1 MFEHLLK
8 PGHVGKMTVKN
19 RMKFSST
26 TTNFANHDGTV
37 NQKEIDFI
45 AERAKGGAGMVTVGG
60 AYPHPNGKGY
70 IGQLG
75 ASEDR
80 FISGLS
86 QLAKVIKEHGAKS
99 VCQIMHTARYA
110 HPKEYGLGD
119 MPVGPSAITSA
130 LRKFGDCRAMTNQE
144 IKEMIKL
151 YGQAARRIK
160 EAGFD
165 AVEMRAHG
173 GYLGASFLSP
183 WSNKRTDEYGGS
195 LENRARFV
203 VEFVQEVRKT
213 VGEDYPLIL
222 RLNATELM
230 DGGNTDEDLK
240 KIARMIE
247 QAGIDYMSL
256 TVGWHES
263 KLPTITSEV
272 PPGHWLYLAEGM
284 REVLTI
290 PIGMGHRLSK
300 PEIAEKAIADGVID
314 FWEMSRPLLADPYLP
329 LKVVEGRPEDIAP
342 CTACNQGCS
351 GKILHDQPISCL
363 INPRLGKEADPKYQI
378 RPAEKPKTVFVIGG
392 GPAGLEAART
402 AAQRGHKVILFEKEE
417 KLGGQLFIAAVPPFK
432 HELKSAREYLTRQ
445 LEKSTAEVR
454 LGQEVTAGLIEKEKP
469 DAVIFA
475 TGVLPLIPQIPG
487 IERENVMSAE
497 DILWGRKAAGKTVVV
512 IGGEMVAC
520 ETAELLADRGKKVT
534 VVRRGPKMAVKVSP
548 VVRGR
553 LLTRLR
559 EKGVVLITGVQ
570 KYEEITD
577 EGLTLIDPDGEKQ
590 TIKGETIVYAVGVK
604 ANGSLDL
611 SLKGKALNLYSIGDC
626 VEPRDIMAAIDE
638 GARVGCEV

>member
-1 MFEHLLK
+1 MFENLLK
-8 PGHVGKMTVKN
+8 PGQLGKMTVKN

-80 FISGLS
+80 FIPGLR

-144 IKEMIKL
+144 IKEMIRL

-183 WSNKRTDEYGGS
+183 WSNKRTDEYGGP

-203 VEFVQEVRKT
+203 VEFVQEVRRT
-213 VGEDYPLIL
+213 VGDGYPLIL

-230 DGGNTDEDLK
+230 DGGNSDEDLK
-240 KIARMIE
+240 KIAKMTE

-263 KLPTITSEV
+263 KVPTITNEV

-284 REVLTI
+284 REVLSI

-300 PEIAEKAIADGVID
+300 PEIAEKAIADGIID

-329 LKVVEGRPEDIAP
+329 LKVAEGRPEDIAP
-342 CTACNQGCS
+342 CIACNQGCS

-363 INPRLGKEADPKYQI
+363 LNPRLGKERDPNFQV
-378 RPAEKPKTVFVIGG
+378 RPAGKPKKVFVIGG

-402 AAQRGHKVILFEKEE
+402 AAQRGHNVTLFEKEE
-417 KLGGQLFIAAVPPFK
+417 KLGGQMFIAAVPPFK
-432 HELKSAREYLTRQ
+432 QELNSAREYLTRQ
-445 LEKSTAEVR
+445 LEKSAAEAR
-454 LGQEVTAGLIEKEKP
+454 LGQEVTVSLIEKEKP
-469 DAVIFA
+469 EAVIVA

-487 IERENVMSAE
+487 IERRNVMSAE
-497 DILWGRKAAGKTVVV
+497 DILWNRKKPGKTVVV

-534 VVRRGPKMAVKVSP
+534 VVRRGPKMAVKVTP

-559 EKGVVLITGVQ
+559 EKGVGLITGVQ

-577 EGLTLIDPDGEKQ
+577 EGLTLIDQDGKKQ
-590 TIKGETIVYAVGVK
+590 TIKAETIVYAVGVK
-604 ANGSLDL
+604 ADGSLYL
-611 SLKGKALNLYSIGDC
+611 SLKGKAPVLYSIGDC
-626 VEPRDIMAAIDE
+626 VEPRDIMAAIEE

>member
-1 MFEHLLK
+1 MFEHLLQ
-8 PGHVGKMTVKN
+8 PGQVKKMTVKN
-19 RMKFSST
+19 RMKLSST

-80 FISGLS
+80 FIPGLRK
-86 QLAKVIKEHGAKS
+86 LAAAIKEHGAKS

-119 MPVGPSAITSA
+119 MPVGPSAIKA
-130 LRKFGDCRAMTNQE
+130 AVRKFGDCRAMNREE

-151 YGQAARRIK
+151 YGQAARRMK

-203 VEFVQEVRKT
+203 LEFVGEVRKA
-213 VGEDYPLIL
+213 VGDDYPLL
-222 RLNATELM
+222 MRLNATELM

-240 KIARMIE
+240 KIAKMIE

-263 KLPTITSEV
+263 KLPTITHEI

-300 PEIAEKAIADGVID
+300 PEVAEKAIADGIID
-314 FWEMSRPLLADPYLP
+314 FWEMSRPLLADPHLP
-329 LKVVEGRPEDIAP
+329 RKVAEGRPEDIAP
-342 CTACNQGCS
+342 CVACNQGCS
-351 GKILHDQPISCL
+351 GRILHDKPISCI
-363 INPRLGKEADPKYQI
+363 INPRLGKEGDPAYQI
-378 RPAEKPKTVFVIGG
+378 RPAERPKRVFVVGG

-402 AAQRGHKVILFEKEE
+402 AAERGHKVTLFEKED
-417 KLGGQLFIAAVPPFK
+417 KLGGQLFIAAIPPYK
-432 HELKSAREYLTRQ
+432 HELNSLREYLVRQ
-445 LEKSTAEVR
+445 LKKSGAEVR
-454 LGQEVTAGLIEKEKP
+454 LGQEVAGDLIEGEKP

-475 TGVLPLIPQIPG
+475 TGALPLIPQIPG
-487 IERENVMSAE
+487 IESSKVMAAE
-497 DILWGRKAAGKTVVV
+497 DVLWGLKQAGERVVV

-534 VVRRGPKMAVKVSP
+534 VVRRGPKMALKVSP
-548 VVRGR
+548 VVRSR

-559 EKGVVLITGVQ
+559 EKGVDLIPGVQ
-570 KYEEITD
+570 RYEEIGE
-577 EGLTLIDPDGEKQ
+577 EGLTLIDQEGNKR
-590 TIKGETIVYAVGVK
+590 TIKADTTVYAVGVK
-604 ANGSLDL
+604 ANKGLDEVA
-611 SLKGKALNLYSIGDC
+611 KGKAAAVYSIGDC
-626 VEPRDIMAAIDE
+626 VDPRDIMAAIDE
-638 GARVGCEV
+638 GASVGCKV

>member
-1 MFEHLLK
+1 
-8 PGHVGKMTVKN
+8 
-19 RMKFSST
+19 
-26 TTNFANHDGTV
+26 
-37 NQKEIDFI
+37 
-45 AERAKGGAGMVTVGG
+45 MVTVGG

-75 ASEDR
+75 ASEDK
-80 FISGLS
+80 FIPGLS
-86 QLAKVIKEHGAKS
+86 RLAKVIKDHGAKS

-119 MPVGPSAITSA
+119 MPVGPSAIKA
-130 LRKFGDCRAMTNQE
+130 AVRKFGDCRAMTKEE

-151 YGQAARRIK
+151 YGQAARRMK

-203 VEFVQEVRKT
+203 LEFVGEVRKT
-213 VGEDYPLIL
+213 VGDDYPLIL

-230 DGGNTDEDLK
+230 EGGNPDEDLK
-240 KIARMIE
+240 KIAKMIE

-263 KLPTITSEV
+263 KLPTITHEI

-300 PEIAEKAIADGVID
+300 PEVAEKAVADGIID

-329 LKVVEGRPEDIAP
+329 MKVTEGRPEDIAP
-342 CTACNQGCS
+342 CVACNQGCS
-351 GKILHDQPISCL
+351 GRILHDKPISCI
-363 INPRLGKEADPKYQI
+363 INPRLGKEGDPDYQI
-378 RPAEKPKTVFVIGG
+378 RPAEKPKKVFVVGG
-392 GPAGLEAART
+392 GPAGLEAAKT
-402 AAQRGHKVILFEKEE
+402 AAERGHKVTLFEKED
-417 KLGGQLFIAAVPPFK
+417 KLGGQLFIAAIPPYK
-432 HELKSAREYLTRQ
+432 HELNSIREYLVHQ
-445 LEKSTAEVR
+445 LEKTTAEVR
-454 LGQEVTAGLIEKEKP
+454 LGEEVTAGLIEREKP
-469 DAVIFA
+469 DVVILA

-487 IERENVMSAE
+487 KERNNVMSAE
-497 DILWGRKAAGKTVVV
+497 DILWGLRDAGKRVVV
-512 IGGEMVAC
+512 VGGEMVAC

-534 VVRRGPKMAVKVSP
+534 VVRRGPKMALKVSP
-548 VVRGR
+548 VVRSR

-559 EKGVVLITGVQ
+559 EKGVELIPGGQ

-577 EGLTLIDPDGEKQ
+577 EGLTFIDQKGNKE
-590 TIKGETIVYAVGVK
+590 TIKADTIVHAIGVK
-604 ANGSLDL
+604 ANRGLDEAV
-611 SLKGKALNLYSIGDC
+611 KGKAPALYSIGDC

-638 GARVGCEV
+638 GASVGCKV